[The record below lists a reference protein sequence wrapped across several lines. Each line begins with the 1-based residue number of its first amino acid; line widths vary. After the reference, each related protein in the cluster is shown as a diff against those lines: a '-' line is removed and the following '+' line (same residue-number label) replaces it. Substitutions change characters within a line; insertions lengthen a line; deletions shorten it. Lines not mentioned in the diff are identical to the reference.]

1 MVLETEMKL
10 CVTVRFC
17 GKRFFDPKI
26 GKMDHEWAKN
36 KILVIIF
43 YHENLYYLL
52 CSCTNPIFE
61 KMFVPE
67 IWAKMFSASQIAGQI
82 SRTSPEQ
89 ISKIALS
96 FARCYKST

>member
-1 MVLETEMKL
+1 MVLETHMKL
-10 CVTVRFC
+10 CVTASFF

-52 CSCTNPIFE
+52 C
-61 KMFVPE
+61 
-67 IWAKMFSASQIAGQI
+67 
-82 SRTSPEQ
+82 
-89 ISKIALS
+89 
-96 FARCYKST
+96 